1 MKIQAGKEK
10 VTIIPATLTRNTP
23 GKSANQKLRV
33 AAYCRVSTDSEEQI
47 NSYKNQLAYYTEKIS
62 SKAEWKFAGIYADEG
77 ITGTSMKH
85 REDFKRMLR
94 ACREGRIDLI
104 LCKSVSRFGRNS
116 VDVLRTIRALRER
129 GIGVMFEKEA
139 VDTRTMNSEL
149 ILAFHSAFSQSES
162 ESISGNVRW
171 GLRKAYE
178 NGTIQIGPNL
188 YGFRREKDGPVLID
202 EEKAAVIRQIAQWFL
217 DGDSLHTIADKLAQ
231 RHILSPKGKE
241 TWSTATLRSLLT
253 NEKYKGDA
261 LLQKTYRPS
270 LFSDRAVQNDGD
282 LPKYY
287 VEGVLP
293 QILEPEVF
301 DRVQEELAMRG
312 AKRPTSEKAKTPF
325 GRYSGKYALSTL
337 VVCGKCGALYRRVT
351 WYRKGEKQIMW
362 RCGTRLDGKANCP
375 DSPTLEENKL
385 QSAVMEAIS
394 QQYIHKEET
403 LEVTMQGI
411 RSVLTPETADSE
423 YTIRTKI
430 NELQKERKALIAKAL
445 EENDDG
451 KYDFQFLR
459 IKQELEQLQSQLEGV
474 QAVQKNQA
482 VDEARIAEI
491 AALLEKF
498 KESELSFDDLLV
510 RKVVETVRVESA
522 SKLEITFK
530 DGNRKVVTLSE
541 RGDSRLTTLLR

>member
-1 MKIQAGKEK
+1 MKSAVPREPRK
-10 VTIIPATLTRNTP
+10 VTIIPATPKSIEP
-23 GKSANQKLRV
+23 GKSSHQKLRV

-47 NSYKNQLAYYTEKIS
+47 NSYKNQLAYYTEKIN
-62 SKAEWKFAGIYADEG
+62 SKTEWKFAGVYADEG

-162 ESISGNVRW
+162 ESTSGNVRW
-171 GLRKAYE
+171 ELRKAYE

-188 YGFRREKDGPVLID
+188 YGFHREKDGPVLVD

-217 DGDSLHTIADKLAQ
+217 EGDSLHAIVGKLAQ
-231 RHILSPKGKE
+231 RQIPSPKGKD

-293 QILEPEVF
+293 RILEPEVF
-301 DRVQEELAMRG
+301 DQVQEELAKRS

-337 VVCGKCGALYRRVT
+337 VVCGKCGTLYRRVT

-375 DSPTLEENKL
+375 DSPTIEETTL
-385 QSAVMEAIS
+385 QAAVMEAIS
-394 QQYIHKEET
+394 EQYIHKYKA
-403 LEVTMQGI
+403 LEVTMQSI

-423 YTIRTKI
+423 YAIRTKI
-430 NELQKERKALIAKAL
+430 NELQKERKTLIARAL
-445 EENDDG
+445 AENDDG
-451 KYDFQFLR
+451 KYDFQFVR
-459 IKQELEQLQSQLEGV
+459 IKRELEQLQAQLEGV
-474 QAVQKNQA
+474 QAVQKAQA
-482 VDEARIAEI
+482 MDEKRMEEI

-498 KESELSFDDLLV
+498 KENGLSFDDLLV
-510 RKVVETVRVESA
+510 RKVVETIRVESA
-522 SKLEITFK
+522 EKLEITFK
-530 DGNRKVVTLSE
+530 DGNRKVVELPG
-541 RGDSRLTTLLR
+541 RK

>member
-1 MKIQAGKEK
+1 MEQSSLERT
-10 VTIIPATLTRNTP
+10 VHCIPASRSNVGGNKTRLH
-23 GKSANQKLRV
+23 GRQRV
-33 AAYCRVSTDSEEQI
+33 AAYCRVSTDSKDQL
-47 NSYKNQLAYYTEKIS
+47 NSYRTQIGYYTNFIAQHPGWEL
-62 SKAEWKFAGIYADEG
+62 ADIYADEG

-231 RHILSPKGKE
+231 RQIPSPKGKE

-293 QILEPEVF
+293 RILEPEMF
-301 DRVQEELAMRG
+301 DHIQEELAKRG

-375 DSPTLEENKL
+375 DSPTIEETAL
-385 QSAVMEAIS
+385 QGAVMEAIS
-394 QQYIHKEET
+394 RQYIHKEET

-423 YTIRTKI
+423 YAIRTKI
-430 NELQKERKALIAKAL
+430 NELQKERKNLIAKAL
-445 EENDDG
+445 AENDDG

-459 IKQELEQLQSQLEGV
+459 IKQELEQLQAQLEGV
-474 QAVQKNQA
+474 QAMQKTQA
-482 VDEARIAEI
+482 VDEVRMDEI

-498 KESELSFDDLLV
+498 KESSLAFDDLLV
-510 RKVVETVRVESA
+510 RKVVETIQVESA
-522 SKLEITFK
+522 EKLEVTFK
-530 DGNRKVVTLSE
+530 DGNRRVVALPE
-541 RGDSRLTTLLR
+541 RG

>member
-10 VTIIPATLTRNTP
+10 VTIIPAKLTRNTP

-47 NSYKNQLAYYTEKIS
+47 NSYKNQLAYYTEKIGGNP
-62 SKAEWKFAGIYADEG
+62 AWKMAGIYADEG

-188 YGFRREKDGPVLID
+188 YGFRKGQEGAVEID
-202 EEKAAVIRQIAQWFL
+202 EEKAKVIRQIARWFL
-217 DGDSLHTIADKLAQ
+217 DGDSLHAIADKLAQ
-231 RHILSPKGKE
+231 RHIPSPKGKD
-241 TWSTATLRSLLT
+241 TWSTPTIRSILS
-253 NEKYKGDA
+253 NEKYKGDV
-261 LLQKTYRPS
+261 LLQKTYKPS
-270 LFSDRAVQNDGD
+270 LFSDRAVKNDGA
-282 LPKYY
+282 LKKYY
-287 VEGVLP
+287 IEGVLP
-293 QILEPEVF
+293 RILEPDTF
-301 DRVQEELAMRG
+301 DRIQEELAKRG

-337 VVCGKCGALYRRVT
+337 VVCGQCGALYRRVT
-351 WYRKGEKQIMW
+351 WYRKGEKKIVW
-362 RCGTRLDGKANCP
+362 RCGTRLDNKANCTQ
-375 DSPTLEENKL
+375 SPTLEEPAL
-385 QSAVMEAIS
+385 QSTVMQAIS
-394 QQYIHKEET
+394 QQYVHKGKAI
-403 LEVTMQGI
+403 EVTMQSI
-411 RSVLTPETADSE
+411 RSVLTPETAGSE
-423 YTIRTKI
+423 YAIRTKI
-430 NELQKERKALIAKAL
+430 SELQKERKALLTKAL
-445 EENDDG
+445 AENDDG
-451 KYDFQFLR
+451 KYDFQFAR
-459 IKQELEQLQSQLEGV
+459 IKQELEQLQAQLEGV
-474 QAVQKNQA
+474 QAVQKAQA
-482 VDEARIAEI
+482 VDEVRMAEI

-498 KESELSFDDLLV
+498 KESGLAFDDLLV

-522 SKLEITFK
+522 EKLEITFK
-530 DGNRKVVTLSE
+530 DGNRRVVELPG
-541 RGDSRLTTLLR
+541 RK

>member
-1 MKIQAGKEK
+1 MKPTTPREPRK
-10 VTIIPATLTRNTP
+10 VTIIPANPKRAEP
-23 GKSANQKLRV
+23 GKPANQKLRV

-47 NSYKNQLAYYTEKIS
+47 NSYKNQLAFYTEKING
-62 SKAEWKFAGIYADEG
+62 KTEWKFAGVYADEG

-129 GIGVMFEKEA
+129 GIGVLFEKEA

-178 NGTIQIGPNL
+178 NGTISIGPNL
-188 YGFRREKDGPVLID
+188 YGFRKGQDGGVEID
-202 EEKAAVIRQIAQWFL
+202 EEKAKVIRQIARWFL
-217 DGDSLHTIADKLAQ
+217 DGDSLHTIVDKLAQ
-231 RHILSPKGKE
+231 HHIPSPKEKE
-241 TWSTATLRSLLT
+241 TWSTTTLRSLLS

-293 QILEPEVF
+293 RILEPEVF
-301 DRVQEELAMRG
+301 DRVQEELAKRG

-351 WYRKGEKQIMW
+351 WYRKGERKIVW
-362 RCGTRLDGKANCP
+362 RCGARLDNKADCTQ
-375 DSPTLEENKL
+375 SPTLEEPAL
-385 QSAVMEAIS
+385 QAAVMEAIS
-394 QQYIHKEET
+394 QQYLHKDKTMET
-403 LEVTMQGI
+403 TIQSI

-423 YTIRTKI
+423 YVIRTKI
-430 NELQKERKALIAKAL
+430 NNLQKERKALISKAL

-451 KYDFQFLR
+451 KYDFQFAR
-459 IKQELEQLQSQLEGV
+459 IKQELEQLHAQLEGV
-474 QAVQKNQA
+474 QAVQKTQA
-482 VDEARIAEI
+482 VDEARMAEI
-491 AALLEKF
+491 TALLEKF
-498 KESELSFDDLLV
+498 KESGLAFDDLLV

-522 SKLEITFK
+522 SKLEIAFK
-530 DGNRKVVTLSE
+530 DGNRRVVSLLE
-541 RGDSRLTTLLR
+541 RE

>member
-10 VTIIPATLTRNTP
+10 VTIIPANPKRTEP
-23 GKSANQKLRV
+23 GKPANQKLRV
-33 AAYCRVSTDSEEQI
+33 AAYCRVSSEKDEQL
-47 NSYKNQLAYYTEKIS
+47 NSFEVQVSYYTEKIN

-116 VDVLRTIRALRER
+116 VDVLRTIRSLRER
-129 GIGVMFEKEA
+129 GIGVVFEKEA

-162 ESISGNVRW
+162 ESIRENVSR
-171 GLRKAYE
+171 GLRMAYE
-178 NGTIQIGPNL
+178 QGTIAIGPNL
-188 YGFRREKDGPVLID
+188 YGFRKSQDGGVEID
-202 EEKAAVIRQIAQWFL
+202 EEQAAVVRQIARWFL
-217 DGDSLHTIADKLAQ
+217 DGDSLHTIVDKLAQ
-231 RHILSPKGKE
+231 RHIPSPKGKD
-241 TWSTATLRSLLT
+241 TWSTPTIRSILS

-293 QILEPEVF
+293 QILEPEIF
-301 DRVQEELAMRG
+301 DRVQEELAKRG

-375 DSPTLEENKL
+375 DSPTIEETAL
-385 QSAVMEAIS
+385 QDAVMEGIA
-394 QQYIHKEET
+394 QQYIHKDET
-403 LEVTMQGI
+403 LEVTMQSI

-423 YTIRTKI
+423 YAIRTKI
-430 NELQKERKALIAKAL
+430 NELQKERKDLLAKAL
-445 EENDDG
+445 AENDDG

-459 IKQELEQLQSQLEGV
+459 IKQELEGLQAQLEGV

-482 VDEARIAEI
+482 VDETRMAEI
-491 AALLEKF
+491 AALMEKF
-498 KESELSFDDLLV
+498 KESGLSFDDLLV
-510 RKVVETVRVESA
+510 RKVVETVRVESTE
-522 SKLEITFK
+522 KLEIIFM
-530 DGNRKVVTLSE
+530 DGNRRVVELPG
-541 RGDSRLTTLLR
+541 RK

>member
-1 MKIQAGKEK
+1 MKSAVPREPRK
-10 VTIIPATLTRNTP
+10 VTIIPATPKSIEP
-23 GKSANQKLRV
+23 GKSSHQKLRV

-47 NSYKNQLAYYTEKIS
+47 NSYKNQLAYYTEKIN
-62 SKAEWKFAGIYADEG
+62 SKTEWKFAGVYADEG
-77 ITGTSMKH
+77 ITGTSMKR

-188 YGFRREKDGPVLID
+188 YGFRKSQDGGVEID
-202 EEKAAVIRQIAQWFL
+202 EEQAAVVRQIAQWFL
-217 DGDSLHTIADKLAQ
+217 DGDSLHTIVDKLAQ
-231 RHILSPKGKE
+231 RHIPSPKGKE
-241 TWSTATLRSLLT
+241 NWSTPTIQSILS
-253 NEKYKGDA
+253 NEKYKGDV
-261 LLQKTYRPS
+261 LLQKTYKPS
-270 LFSDRAVQNDGD
+270 LFSDRAVRNDGA
-282 LPKYY
+282 LKKYY
-287 VEGVLP
+287 IEGVLP
-293 QILEPEVF
+293 RILEPDTF
-301 DRVQEELAMRG
+301 DRIQEELAKRG

-375 DSPTLEENKL
+375 DSPTIEETIL
-385 QSAVMEAIS
+385 QAAVMEAIS
-394 QQYIHKEET
+394 QQYIHKDEAV
-403 LEVTMQGI
+403 EVTMQSI

-423 YTIRTKI
+423 YAIRTKI
-430 NELQKERKALIAKAL
+430 NDLQKERKTLLATALA
-445 EENDDG
+445 ENDDG
-451 KYDFQFLR
+451 KYDFQFTR
-459 IKQELEQLQSQLEGV
+459 IKRELEQLQAQLEGV
-474 QAVQKNQA
+474 QAVQKTQA
-482 VDEARIAEI
+482 VDEARMAEI
-491 AALLEKF
+491 AALLENF
-498 KESELSFDDLLV
+498 KENGLTFDDLLV
-510 RKVVETVRVESA
+510 RKVVETVRVESTE
-522 SKLEITFK
+522 KLEITFK
-530 DGNRKVVTLSE
+530 DGNRRVVELPG
-541 RGDSRLTTLLR
+541 RK

>member
-1 MKIQAGKEK
+1 MKSAVPREPKK
-10 VTIIPATLTRNTP
+10 VTIIPATPKRMEP
-23 GKSANQKLRV
+23 GNASRQKLRV

-47 NSYKNQLAYYTEKIS
+47 NSYKNQLAYYTEKIN
-62 SKAEWKFAGIYADEG
+62 SKTEWKFAGVYADEG

-129 GIGVMFEKEA
+129 GIGVMFEKEG

-178 NGTIQIGPNL
+178 NGTISIGPNL
-188 YGFRREKDGPVLID
+188 YGFRKGQEGEIEID
-202 EEKAAVIRQIAQWFL
+202 EEKSQVIRQIARWFL
-217 DGDSLHTIADKLAQ
+217 DGDSLHTIVDKLAQ
-231 RHILSPKGKE
+231 RQIPSPKGKD

-270 LFSDRAVQNDGD
+270 LFSDRAVKNDGA
-282 LPKYY
+282 LKKYY
-287 VEGVLP
+287 IEDVLP
-293 QILEPEVF
+293 RILEPETF
-301 DRVQEELAMRG
+301 DRIQEELAKRS
-312 AKRPTSEKAKTPF
+312 AKRPTSEKSKTPF

-375 DSPTLEENKL
+375 DSPTIEETIL
-385 QSAVMEAIS
+385 QAAVMEAIS
-394 QQYIHKEET
+394 QQYIHKDEAV
-403 LEVTMQGI
+403 EVTMQSI

-423 YTIRTKI
+423 YAIRTKI
-430 NELQKERKALIAKAL
+430 NELQKEKKDLIARAL
-445 EENDDG
+445 AENDDG
-451 KYDFQFLR
+451 KYDFQFTR
-459 IKQELEQLQSQLEGV
+459 IKQELEQLQAQLEGV
-474 QAVQKNQA
+474 QAMQKNQA
-482 VDEARIAEI
+482 VDKARMAEI

-498 KESELSFDDLLV
+498 KESGLAFDDLLV

-522 SKLEITFK
+522 EKLEITFK
-530 DGNRKVVTLSE
+530 DGNRRVVELPG
-541 RGDSRLTTLLR
+541 RK

>member
-1 MKIQAGKEK
+1 MK
-10 VTIIPATLTRNTP
+10 RH
-23 GKSANQKLRV
+23 
-33 AAYCRVSTDSEEQI
+33 I
-47 NSYKNQLAYYTEKIS
+47 NSYKNQLAYYTEKIN
-62 SKAEWKFAGIYADEG
+62 SKTEWKFAGIYADEG

-129 GIGVMFEKEA
+129 NIGVLFEKEA

-178 NGTIQIGPNL
+178 NGTISIGPNL
-188 YGFRREKDGPVLID
+188 YGFRKGQEGVVEID
-202 EEKAAVIRQIAQWFL
+202 EEKAEVIRQIARWFL
-217 DGDSLHTIADKLAQ
+217 DGDSLHAIVDKLAQ
-231 RHILSPKGKE
+231 RHIPSPKGKD

-293 QILEPEVF
+293 RIIEPEVF
-301 DRVQEELAMRG
+301 DRVQEELAKRG

-325 GRYSGKYALSTL
+325 GRYSGKYALSAL
-337 VVCGKCGALYRRVT
+337 VVCGQCGALYRRVT
-351 WYRKGEKQIMW
+351 WYR
-362 RCGTRLDGKANCP
+362 
-375 DSPTLEENKL
+375 
-385 QSAVMEAIS
+385 
-394 QQYIHKEET
+394 
-403 LEVTMQGI
+403 
-411 RSVLTPETADSE
+411 
-423 YTIRTKI
+423 
-430 NELQKERKALIAKAL
+430 
-445 EENDDG
+445 
-451 KYDFQFLR
+451 
-459 IKQELEQLQSQLEGV
+459 
-474 QAVQKNQA
+474 
-482 VDEARIAEI
+482 
-491 AALLEKF
+491 
-498 KESELSFDDLLV
+498 
-510 RKVVETVRVESA
+510 
-522 SKLEITFK
+522 
-530 DGNRKVVTLSE
+530 
-541 RGDSRLTTLLR
+541 

>member
-1 MKIQAGKEK
+1 MKSAVPREPRK
-10 VTIIPATLTRNTP
+10 VTIIPATPKRTEP
-23 GKSANQKLRV
+23 GRPTKQKLRV

-47 NSYKNQLAYYTEKIS
+47 NSYKNQLAYYTEKIN
-62 SKAEWKFAGIYADEG
+62 SKTEWKFAGVYADEG

-116 VDVLRTIRALRER
+116 VDVLRTIRTLRER
-129 GIGVMFEKEA
+129 NIGVLFEKEG

-293 QILEPEVF
+293 RILEPEMF
-301 DRVQEELAMRG
+301 DHIQEELAKRG

-375 DSPTLEENKL
+375 DSPTLEENTL
-385 QSAVMEAIS
+385 QSAVMEALS
-394 QQYIHKEET
+394 QQYIHKDET
-403 LEVTMQGI
+403 LGVTMQSI

-423 YTIRTKI
+423 YAIRTKI
-430 NELQKERKALIAKAL
+430 NELQKEKKDLIARAL
-445 EENDDG
+445 AENDDG
-451 KYDFQFLR
+451 KYDFQFAR
-459 IKQELEQLQSQLEGV
+459 IKQELEGLQAQLEGV
-474 QAVQKNQA
+474 QAVQKAQA

-498 KESELSFDDLLV
+498 KESDLSFDDLLV

-522 SKLEITFK
+522 EKLEITFK
-530 DGNRKVVTLSE
+530 DGNRRVVELPG
-541 RGDSRLTTLLR
+541 RK

>member
-1 MKIQAGKEK
+1 MKSTTPREPRK
-10 VTIIPATLTRNTP
+10 VTIIPANSKRAEP
-23 GKSANQKLRV
+23 GKPANQKLRV

-47 NSYKNQLAYYTEKIS
+47 NSYKNQLAYYTEKIN
-62 SKAEWKFAGIYADEG
+62 SKTEWKFAGVYADEG

-116 VDVLRTIRALRER
+116 VDVLRTIRTLRER
-129 GIGVMFEKEA
+129 NIGVLFEKEG

-188 YGFRREKDGPVLID
+188 YGFRREKDGPVLVD

-231 RHILSPKGKE
+231 RHIPSPKGKD
-241 TWSTATLRSLLT
+241 TWSTVTLRSLLT

-293 QILEPEVF
+293 RILEPEMF
-301 DRVQEELAMRG
+301 DHIQEELAKRG

-362 RCGTRLDGKANCP
+362 RCGTRLDGKSNCP

-394 QQYIHKEET
+394 QQYIHKDEAV
-403 LEVTMQGI
+403 EVTMQSI
-411 RSVLTPETADSE
+411 RSMLTPETADSE
-423 YTIRTKI
+423 HTIRTKI
-430 NELQKERKALIAKAL
+430 NDLQKERKNLIAKAL
-445 EENDDG
+445 AENDDG
-451 KYDFQFLR
+451 KYDFQFTR
-459 IKQELEQLQSQLEGV
+459 IKRELEQLQAQLEGV
-474 QAVQKNQA
+474 QAVQKTQA
-482 VDEARIAEI
+482 VDEVRMAEI

-498 KESELSFDDLLV
+498 KESDLTFDDLLV
-510 RKVVETVRVESA
+510 RKVVETVQVESA
-522 SKLEITFK
+522 EKLEVTFK
-530 DGNRKVVTLSE
+530 DGNRKVVELPG
-541 RGDSRLTTLLR
+541 RK

>member
-1 MKIQAGKEK
+1 MKSAVPREPRK
-10 VTIIPATLTRNTP
+10 VTIIPATPKSIEP
-23 GKSANQKLRV
+23 GKSSHQKLRV

-47 NSYKNQLAYYTEKIS
+47 NSYKNQLAYYTEKIN
-62 SKAEWKFAGIYADEG
+62 SKTEWKFAGIYADEG

-129 GIGVMFEKEA
+129 GIGVLFEKEA

-178 NGTIQIGPNL
+178 NGTISIGPNL
-188 YGFRREKDGPVLID
+188 YGFRREKGGPVLVD

-217 DGDSLHTIADKLAQ
+217 EGDSLHAIVGKLAQ
-231 RHILSPKGKE
+231 RQIPSPKGKA

-293 QILEPEVF
+293 RILEPDIF
-301 DRVQEELAMRG
+301 DRIQEEMAKRG

-325 GRYSGKYALSTL
+325 GRYSGKYALSAL

-375 DSPTLEENKL
+375 DSPTIEEITL
-385 QSAVMEAIS
+385 QAAVMEAIS
-394 QQYIHKEET
+394 QQYIHKEEA
-403 LEVTMQGI
+403 LEVTMQSI
-411 RSVLTPETADSE
+411 RSVLTPETVDSE
-423 YTIRTKI
+423 YVIRTKI
-430 NELQKERKALIAKAL
+430 NELQKERKTLIARAL
-445 EENDDG
+445 AENDDG
-451 KYDFQFLR
+451 KYDFQFTR
-459 IKQELEQLQSQLEGV
+459 IKRELEQLQAQLEGV
-474 QAVQKNQA
+474 RAVQKAQA
-482 VDEARIAEI
+482 VDEARMAEI
-491 AALLEKF
+491 AALLAKF
-498 KESELSFDDLLV
+498 KESDLTFDDLLV
-510 RKVVETVRVESA
+510 RKMVETVRVESTE
-522 SKLEITFK
+522 KLEITFK
-530 DGNRKVVTLSE
+530 DGNRRVVELPG
-541 RGDSRLTTLLR
+541 RK

>member
-1 MKIQAGKEK
+1 MKSSALREPRK
-10 VTIIPATLTRNTP
+10 VTIIPALPKQDEP
-23 GKSANQKLRV
+23 GNLFRHKLRV

-47 NSYKNQLAYYTEKIS
+47 NSYKNQLAYYTEKINS
-62 SKAEWKFAGIYADEG
+62 NPEWIFAGIYADEG

-129 GIGVMFEKEA
+129 GIGVLFEKEA

-178 NGTIQIGPNL
+178 NGTISIGPNL
-188 YGFRREKDGPVLID
+188 YGFRKGQDGGVEID
-202 EEKAAVIRQIAQWFL
+202 EEKAKVIRQIARWFL
-217 DGDSLHTIADKLAQ
+217 DGDSLHTIVDKLAQ
-231 RHILSPKGKE
+231 RQIPSPKGKD
-241 TWSTATLRSLLT
+241 TWSTPTVRSILS

-270 LFSDRAVQNDGD
+270 LFSDRAVKNDGV
-282 LPKYY
+282 LKKYY
-287 VEGVLP
+287 IEDVLP
-293 QILEPEVF
+293 RILEPETF
-301 DRVQEELAMRG
+301 DRIQEELAKRG

-337 VVCGKCGALYRRVT
+337 VVCGQCGALYRRVT
-351 WYRKGEKQIMW
+351 WYRKGEKKIVW
-362 RCGTRLDGKANCP
+362 RCGTRLDNKANCTK
-375 DSPTLEENKL
+375 SPTLEEPAL
-385 QSAVMEAIS
+385 QAAVMEAIS
-394 QQYIHKEET
+394 QQYLHKGET
-403 LEVTMQGI
+403 LDVTMQSI

-423 YTIRTKI
+423 YAIRTKI
-430 NELQKERKALIAKAL
+430 NELQKERKALLTKAL
-445 EENDDG
+445 AENDDG

-459 IKQELEQLQSQLEGV
+459 IKRELEQLQAQLEGV
-474 QAVQKNQA
+474 QAVQKTQA
-482 VDEARIAEI
+482 VDKARMAEI
-491 AALLEKF
+491 AALLENF
-498 KESELSFDDLLV
+498 KENGLTFDDLLV

-522 SKLEITFK
+522 ARLEVTFK
-530 DGNRKVVTLSE
+530 DGNRRVVALE
-541 RGDSRLTTLLR
+541 K